1 MAISNTCKANQ
12 WDFYIFIFFIS
23 GMMVDGKA
31 VCVSVRFHMSAQ
43 SHIIVEYLKHSA
55 AEQLQPPLEK
65 KKNGYKMLLAIM

>member
-1 MAISNTCKANQ
+1 
-12 WDFYIFIFFIS
+12 
-23 GMMVDGKA
+23 MMVDGKA